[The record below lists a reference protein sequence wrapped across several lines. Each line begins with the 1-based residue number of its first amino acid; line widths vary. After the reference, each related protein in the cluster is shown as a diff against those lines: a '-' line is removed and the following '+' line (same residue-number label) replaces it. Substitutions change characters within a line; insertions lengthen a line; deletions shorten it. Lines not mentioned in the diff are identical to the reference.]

1 MPVPHPGRG
10 PPGEGGASIRGATL
24 VGVEYARTIVSE
36 VVDIAR
42 ANRGWM
48 GWNTFLALVPLGLAV
63 LLFARPHRRTVG
75 WWIGVGVFVLF
86 LPNAPYLV
94 TDLIHLRWLV
104 AGASGGSVVVF
115 GILPMMALFI
125 TVGLASYLICI
136 ELVVREVWRERPTLA
151 RPLIELP
158 IHAICAFGV
167 VLGRITR
174 LNSWDTVTTPRN
186 TVERIFNTLEWR
198 GAPFAFLA
206 IFLAI
211 WLSSTVLRTLAIAAW
226 RAVEPVRRRLGLEP
240 ELAPRAART
249 PI

>member
-1 MPVPHPGRG
+1 MQ
-10 PPGEGGASIRGATL
+10 AIA
-24 VGVEYARTIVSE
+24 SE
-36 VVDIAR
+36 VAAIAR

-48 GWNTFLALVPLGLAV
+48 GWNTFLALIPLGLAV

-75 WWIGVGVFVLF
+75 WWLGVGTFVLF

-94 TDLIHLRWLV
+94 TDLIHLRWLI
-104 AGASGGSVVVF
+104 AGASGGTVVVF

-125 TVGLASYLICI
+125 SIGLASYLICI
-136 ELVVREVWRERPTLA
+136 ELVVREVRRARPTA
-151 RPLIELP
+151 RRVLIELP

-174 LNSWDTVTTPRN
+174 LNSWDTVTTPR
-186 TVERIFNTLEWR
+186 TTAERIFNTLEWR

-206 IFLAI
+206 IFVAI
-211 WLSSTVLRTLAIAAW
+211 WLSSTVLRTLVVAAW
-226 RAVEPVRRRLGLEP
+226 QAVEPARRRLGF
-240 ELAPRAART
+240 APTTSPSRS